1 MIESEWV
8 WGDGEGEIQ
17 GCLNKNEG
25 EIKSE
30 SESKNKDENKS
41 ESEVESDSEGQSKS
55 EWVSFW
61 VNNKVRIIYLQI
73 NIFCIVHC
81 ILSHWL

>member
-1 MIESEWV
+1 MIPVRQLQLPRIAVQVGRRGHWV
-8 WGDGEGEIQ
+8 YRKWRRPEGGKKSEIQ

-55 EWVSFW
+55 E
-61 VNNKVRIIYLQI
+61 
-73 NIFCIVHC
+73 
-81 ILSHWL
+81 